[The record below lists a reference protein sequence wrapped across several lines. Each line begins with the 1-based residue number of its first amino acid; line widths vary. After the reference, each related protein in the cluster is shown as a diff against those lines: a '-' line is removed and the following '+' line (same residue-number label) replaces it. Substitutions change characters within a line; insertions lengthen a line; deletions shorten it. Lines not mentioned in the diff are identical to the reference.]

1 MLNPAPKGNDQQI
14 AVTATEGAALI
25 GLPEKIEFLNFL
37 VDKTESIVLPDV
49 QERLDGEGRYPRQES
64 DQVQAEE
71 DQPKE
76 LKRETSFFGAALRF
90 AGAIVGFLVGG
101 SAGAALGSI
110 VGWATWS
117 RSESGPTSSGVG
129 ARAEELSTYELM
141 GFPIS
146 PHQFSVV
153 GSAHVEQ
160 RSPVPTLTLF
170 GMPASLHQIAVL
182 MPHRETAGIA
192 ATRMTN
198 AGLSSP

>member
-25 GLPEKIEFLNFL
+25 GPPEKIEFLNFL

-110 VGWATWS
+110 VGEVMGDLVAERIWPDLERS
-117 RSESGPTSSGVG
+117 RCEGRRTID
-129 ARAEELSTYELM
+129 L
-141 GFPIS
+141 
-146 PHQFSVV
+146 
-153 GSAHVEQ
+153 
-160 RSPVPTLTLF
+160 
-170 GMPASLHQIAVL
+170 
-182 MPHRETAGIA
+182 
-192 ATRMTN
+192 
-198 AGLSSP
+198 

>member
-90 AGAIVGFLVGG
+90 A
-101 SAGAALGSI
+101 
-110 VGWATWS
+110 
-117 RSESGPTSSGVG
+117 
-129 ARAEELSTYELM
+129 
-141 GFPIS
+141 
-146 PHQFSVV
+146 VV

-170 GMPASLHQIAVL
+170 GMPASLHQIAVS